1 MDIFKLSKNKSGQEG
16 RQFRIFLPHGG
27 EASNTLRKKPTK
39 EDKFNSY
46 LQTYYTRGEEVPFC
60 ILIDRA
66 TIVALKQHE
75 KTKKLVITIIDKV
88 GEK

>member
-39 EDKFNSY
+39 EDKFNFY
-46 LQTYYTRGEEVPFC
+46 LQTYYTRQT
-60 ILIDRA
+60 ILK
-66 TIVALKQHE
+66 V
-75 KTKKLVITIIDKV
+75 KKLSLNNQCKRRHDK
-88 GEK
+88 